1 MRTPEDRPGETLRI
15 YRGGL
20 SDEERRALDEGRWKW
35 TSDRASADLEAVRR
49 RDPGTSLFPVPG
61 APAISGREHEIL
73 EYIADG
79 WSNEEIAD
87 RLGLSLATVKFHVSS
102 LFRALGVGRRTEAVR
117 EAISLGLLDW

>member
-49 RDPGTSLFPVPG
+49 PNTGASSPQVPE
-61 APAISGREHEIL
+61 APAISGRELEIL